1 MSKNLYVTVIDLGSN
16 RLKGLVGEV
25 GEKGLRVLASAMM
38 KTKGMENGDISDAV
52 AFKDAVENLVLEL
65 ETQEPKQSESVYC
78 IVLSDGY
85 TNLRTSSVEEKFQE
99 KVVVD

>member
-52 AFKDAVENLVLEL
+52 AFKDTVEN
-65 ETQEPKQSESVYC
+65 TRISEHRVWRKSFKKRSWWMT
-78 IVLSDGY
+78 I
-85 TNLRTSSVEEKFQE
+85 F
-99 KVVVD
+99 